1 MRTFRRFFA
10 PLLLPLLLAGCPS
23 EQPRFVKPVAT
34 PVDAEKFNGTTSKYQ
49 DGYLRIFVSSNLD
62 STGKIM
68 DFGKEGE
75 NRPAMLLISTKFGK
89 GTVASFSADA
99 DPEIPVLLYDVRSG
113 KTQSSVVNNALL
125 TEGMLIDPESLS
137 RSPHLQIFVRGVP
150 ADKATWVTDLLELA
164 TDEPILKVGLN
175 FVPGGAAFSPLST
188 KLGNM
193 LSEEIKTTNKPW
205 EEKTLL
211 GLRTDEGLAAL
222 HGRQFVVLLNPS
234 TIALEAPP
242 KLLRC
247 DTRGSLTGLCE
258 GDGKPWIP
266 KQAYVRFE
274 LNVTD
279 FRSIKD
285 FINLATSCEADDRV
299 WSDYRVLLASGQL
312 ARRQTEYERH
322 LLARGELLMQIR
334 RSQAEYTSARYVSR
348 LLLHAQQYALLPTP
362 NDAYWN
368 EHFADRAKPM
378 NDCLRHTAVRGR
390 TTYATT
396 WDTAVGLYTRSSQY
410 PVWATAIAASDD
422 ANSAPLQEAEK
433 ELVAVRRL
441 LATGDLKTQDAT
453 SLKSLTHLSAQ
464 LESML
469 EAGYLRIARNIE
481 ADTATLADTRI
492 NQLTALAERT
502 ACDSCKNLLAQK
514 AEAVRAAATPSPS
527 PSPSPYPSP
536 SPTETLPATPTLHEP
551 AAAHPTAPSTVPATV
566 ETSATPT

>member
-1 MRTFRRFFA
+1 MRTFYRLLA
-10 PLLLPLLLAGCPS
+10 PLLVPFFLAGCPA
-23 EQPRFVKPVAT
+23 EKPRFVKPVAT
-34 PVDAEKFNGTTSKYQ
+34 PVDADKADGPASKYQ

-62 STGKIM
+62 STGKVM
-68 DFGKEGE
+68 DFGKEE
-75 NRPAMLLISTKFGK
+75 KDRPAMLLISAKFGK
-89 GTVASFSADA
+89 GTVASFSANTE
-99 DPEIPVLLYDVRSG
+99 PEIPVLLYDVSSG

-137 RSPHLQIFVRGVP
+137 RAPNLQILVRGVP
-150 ADKATWVTDLLELA
+150 ADKATWITDLLRFA
-164 TDEPILKVGLN
+164 TDEPVLKVGLN
-175 FVPGGAAFSPLST
+175 FVPGGAALSPLST

-222 HGRQFVVLLNPS
+222 NGRQFIVLLNPS

-285 FINLATSCEADDRV
+285 FINPATSCEADERV

-334 RSQAEYTSARYVSR
+334 RSQAEYTSSRYVTR

-368 EHFADRAKPM
+368 EHFATRAKPM
-378 NDCLRHTAVRGR
+378 NDCVRLTAVRGR
-390 TTYATT
+390 AQYATI
-396 WDTAVGLYTRSSQY
+396 WDTATNLYVRSAQY
-410 PVWATAIAASDD
+410 PVWANAIAANDD
-422 ANSAPLQEAEK
+422 VNAPSLQEAEK

-441 LATGDLKTQDAT
+441 LNTGELKTQDAQN
-453 SLKSLTHLSAQ
+453 LKSLTHMSEQ
-464 LESML
+464 LEEML
-469 EAGYLRIARNIE
+469 QEGYVRVARNIE
-481 ADTATLADTRI
+481 ADANTPADARI
-492 NQLTALAERT
+492 AQLHALAART
-502 ACDSCKNLLAQK
+502 PCDTCKTVLTQK
-514 AEAVRAAATPSPS
+514 AEAVRAAIPPAPVEP
-527 PSPSPYPSP
+527 PA
-536 SPTETLPATPTLHEP
+536 TLPANLPVTPAQNAEAEVEP
-551 AAAHPTAPSTVPATV
+551 A
-566 ETSATPT
+566 